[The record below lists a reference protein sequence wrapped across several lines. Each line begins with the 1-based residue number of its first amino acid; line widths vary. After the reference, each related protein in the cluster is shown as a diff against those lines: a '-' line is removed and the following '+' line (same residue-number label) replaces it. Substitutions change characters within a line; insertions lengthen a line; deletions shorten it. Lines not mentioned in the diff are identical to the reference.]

1 MVAASRAKASDRA
14 ALLKKLFP
22 IIKKHYKVSIPKGDK
37 PVLETMLYAICL
49 EDSTVEEADFAFKRL
64 FAEFP
69 DLNEVRVSTVAEVE
83 RAFIGQTSSEWRAFR
98 VISVLKF
105 VFDKSYSFEFESLR
119 KKTLDLATKQLAKIK
134 DLSPFVRDY
143 TLHEITGAH
152 LIPIDPALARLLVW
166 LGLAMPNQTQEQMG
180 EMMKGAVRKAEVEG
194 FVFTLRCLSADQK
207 LHATFDPTKYQSP
220 EGGYDT
226 DTAVDRLEHLL
237 THGLEKPTKFSAA
250 KKVAVVEKPVVAEKP
265 VAVDKASKSAV
276 VDKASKPAV
285 VDKASKPAVADKA
298 VKPAVVDKAIRSAV
312 ADKASKPA
320 VAEKSIKPVVADK
333 ASKPAVADKASKP
346 AVTEKS
352 SKSEPVPPAKAGT
365 KKGASAAKKEVAVE
379 GDSVGSPIPAK
390 EAVNKNA
397 AKRSH

>member
-49 EDSTVEEADFAFKRL
+49 EDSTVEEADLSFQRL

-69 DLNEVRVSTVAEVE
+69 DLNEVRVSTVTEVE

-166 LGLAMPNQTQEQMG
+166 LGLAVPNQTQEQMG
-180 EMMKGAVRKAEVEG
+180 EMMKGAVRKAEVEA

-237 THGLEKPTKFSAA
+237 KHGLEKPTKFTAA
-250 KKVAVVEKPVVAEKP
+250 KKVAVAEKPVVAEKP
-265 VAVDKASKSAV
+265 LVADKGSKAAV
-276 VDKASKPAV
+276 ADKASKPAI
-285 VDKASKPAVADKA
+285 ADKA
-298 VKPAVVDKAIRSAV
+298 NKPAV

-320 VAEKSIKPVVADK
+320 VAEK
-333 ASKPAVADKASKP
+333 ASKPAVAEKASKP
-346 AVTEKS
+346 AVTDKVSKSGVTEKS
-352 SKSEPVPPAKAGT
+352 SKPEPVPAAKGGV
-365 KKGASAAKKEVAVE
+365 KKDLSTSKKEVAVE
-379 GDSVGSPIPAK
+379 VDSAGAGGAA
-390 EAVNKNA
+390 AVPSKGAVSKNA
-397 AKRSH
+397 AKKSH